1 MTNRSHTRSGGRA
14 KWILGSPLI
23 AFTLLFVAFPVF
35 QGIQTGFYGLSL
47 QDPSAPLVGLANFRE
62 LFAEP
67 TFAQAARFTVLFALT
82 VTVIETALG
91 FGLAL
96 LVNRTFPGKKVFF
109 TMLLVPIMIAP
120 ALLGIMFRL
129 LLNGDIGLVP
139 ALLHRVGLDVSLFA
153 PETVVP
159 LLIVLDV
166 LQWTPFTFLVIYAG
180 LQSFPTDVLEA
191 AQIDGAG
198 RLRTVVSVV
207 LPILT
212 PVLFAAVFLRL
223 IDAIRTFDVIYVLTA
238 GGPGTTTTTL
248 SIYIYKVAFESGQ
261 FGLAAAA
268 STVVLIALLPVV
280 PILVKRISRVE
291 GDAA

>member
-1 MTNRSHTRSGGRA
+1 VAGSSGSGHRLH
-14 KWILGSPLI
+14 KWILGSPLLVF
-23 AFTLLFVAFPVF
+23 AAVFVAYPLF
-35 QGIQTGFYGLSL
+35 QGVQTGFYGLSL
-47 QDPSAPLVGLANFRE
+47 QKPDVAFTGLQNFVDVITDPGFLG
-62 LFAEP
+62 
-67 TFAQAARFTVLFALT
+67 AARFTVLFGVL
-82 VTVIETALG
+82 VTVVETVLG

-96 LVNRTFPGKKVFF
+96 LVNRDFPGKRVFF

-120 ALLGIMFRL
+120 ALLGVMFRL

-139 ALLHRVGLDVSLFA
+139 SLLRSVGLDVSLFA

-159 LLIVLDV
+159 LLVVLDI

-191 AQIDGAG
+191 ALIDGAG
-198 RLRTVVSVV
+198 RWRTLVSVV
-207 LPILT
+207 LPIMK

-223 IDAIRTFDVIYVLTA
+223 IDALRTFDVIYVLTA

-248 SIYIYKVAFESGQ
+248 SIYVYKTAFESGQ

-268 STVVLIALLPVV
+268 STIIMIALMPVV
-280 PILVKRISRVE
+280 PILVRRIVNTGGPR
-291 GDAA
+291 

>member
-1 MTNRSHTRSGGRA
+1 MAGSSGSGHRLH
-14 KWILGSPLI
+14 KWILGSPLLVF
-23 AFTLLFVAFPVF
+23 AAVFVAYPLF
-35 QGIQTGFYGLSL
+35 QGVQTGFYGLSL
-47 QDPSAPLVGLANFRE
+47 QKPDVAFTGLQNFVDVITDPGFLG
-62 LFAEP
+62 
-67 TFAQAARFTVLFALT
+67 AARFTVLFGVL
-82 VTVIETALG
+82 VTVVETVLG

-96 LVNRTFPGKKVFF
+96 LVNRDFPGKRVFF

-120 ALLGIMFRL
+120 ALLGVMFRL

-139 ALLHRVGLDVSLFA
+139 SLLRSVGLDVSLFA

-159 LLIVLDV
+159 LLVVLDI

-191 AQIDGAG
+191 ALIDGAG
-198 RLRTVVSVV
+198 RWRTLVSVV
-207 LPILT
+207 LPIMK

-223 IDAIRTFDVIYVLTA
+223 IDALRTFDVIYVLTA

-248 SIYIYKVAFESGQ
+248 SIYVYKTAFESGQ

-268 STVVLIALLPVV
+268 STIIMIALMPVV
-280 PILVKRISRVE
+280 PILVRRIVNTGGPR
-291 GDAA
+291 